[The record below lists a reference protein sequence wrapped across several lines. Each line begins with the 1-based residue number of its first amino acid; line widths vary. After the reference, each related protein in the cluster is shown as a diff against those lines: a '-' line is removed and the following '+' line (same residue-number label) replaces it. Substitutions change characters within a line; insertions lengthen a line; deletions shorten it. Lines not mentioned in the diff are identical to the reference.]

1 MENTSTVKFTQEVTR
16 FTFHLKQEVLTDIL
30 SKLVH
35 DEDKSILETSLSTLK
50 DELETFE
57 KKQKSLEKK
66 RGGPKEKVVR
76 PLSAYN
82 RFIKTELPNISKK
95 YPELEQTKHMSKA
108 AELWRALTIEEKEAY
123 KTLDCSKETDKKDTD
138 KKEKCEPTDSTPEQ
152 PVVKKVVKKKAVR
165 NDA

>member
-1 MENTSTVKFTQEVTR
+1 MESTSTVKFTQEVTR
-16 FTFHLKQEVLTDIL
+16 FTFNLKQELLTEIL
-30 SKLVH
+30 DKLVH
-35 DEDKSILETSLSTLK
+35 DEDKAVVESSLSALK

-108 AELWRALTIEEKEAY
+108 AELWRELSPEEKEKY
-123 KTLDCSKETDKKDTD
+123 KTVECSAE
-138 KKEKCEPTDSTPEQ
+138 ENCESSGDAVEESP
-152 PVVKKVVKKKAVR
+152 PVVKKVVKKKVVR
-165 NDA
+165 TEA

>member
-1 MENTSTVKFTQEVTR
+1 M
-16 FTFHLKQEVLTDIL
+16 KQELLTEIL
-30 SKLVH
+30 DKLVH
-35 DEDKSILETSLSTLK
+35 DDDKAVVGSSLSALK

-108 AELWRALTIEEKEAY
+108 AELWRELSPEEKEKY
-123 KTLDCSKETDKKDTD
+123 KTVECSAE
-138 KKEKCEPTDSTPEQ
+138 ENCESTGDAVEESSL
-152 PVVKKVVKKKAVR
+152 VVKKAVKKKVVR
-165 NDA
+165 TEA

>member
-1 MENTSTVKFTQEVTR
+1 MESASTIKFTQEVTR
-16 FTFHLKQEVLTDIL
+16 FTFNLKQELLTEIL
-30 SKLVH
+30 DKLVH
-35 DEDKSILETSLSTLK
+35 DEDKALVESSLSSLK

-108 AELWRALTIEEKEAY
+108 AELWRELSPEEKQKY
-123 KTLDCSKETDKKDTD
+123 KTVECSAKEN
-138 KKEKCEPTDSTPEQ
+138 CESTGDAVEEPS
-152 PVVKKVVKKKAVR
+152 PVVKKVVKKKVVR
-165 NDA
+165 TEA